1 MHQKQN
7 KKKPQHKKRHKNKK
21 QLQNTELDII
31 KNKKINGKQEDEK
44 QIKHRKANNAKG
56 LRRNSYLKIG

>member
-1 MHQKQN
+1 M
-7 KKKPQHKKRHKNKK
+7 KNKK

-31 KNKKINGKQEDEK
+31 KNKKINEKQEDEK